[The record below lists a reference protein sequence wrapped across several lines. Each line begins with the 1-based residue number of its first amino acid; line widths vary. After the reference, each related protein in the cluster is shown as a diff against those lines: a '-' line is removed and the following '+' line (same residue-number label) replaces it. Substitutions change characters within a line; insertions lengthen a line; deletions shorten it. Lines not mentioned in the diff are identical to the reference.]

1 MLVVLRGPGHIP
13 QIEDLAAFNAA
24 LLQALGP
31 H

>member
-1 MLVVLRGPGHIP
+1 MLVVLRGPGHVP

-24 LLQALGP
+24 PLLALEA